1 MIELALMKISEFV
14 MSHRIEVAS
23 SCGMDSSLPDRNE
36 HSDDASK
43 RVPKNV
49 QKRGHEK

>member
-1 MIELALMKISEFV
+1 MIELALMKISEFI
-14 MSHRIEVAS
+14 MPHRIEVAS
-23 SCGMDSSLPDRNE
+23 LCGMGSSLPDRNE